1 MYLYENAAGILC
13 IHNNGC
19 WKNLDSN
26 EKKNGTDWS
35 DRLWQRNPKRF
46 NQLCQK
52 HFGNQA
58 QTFYHSERSPKKIE
72 AFLKEYNEFSKLIL
86 LEIIQE
92 ENRSSGYPYWV
103 FRYCWEK

>member
-1 MYLYENAAGILC
+1 MYQHIYGDGKVVDSFN
-13 IHNNGC
+13 
-19 WKNLDSN
+19 WKNESAT
-26 EKKNGTDWS
+26 EKANGTDWS
-35 DRLWQRNPKRF
+35 DRLWERNPKRF

-58 QTFYHSERSPKKIE
+58 QTFYLSERCPEKIE

-103 FRYCWEK
+103 FRYYWEK